1 MSFSPL
7 TRRTFDCTRT
17 RPASPHNVLGR
28 DMNRIPPSP
37 CLLKGDL
44 FSDGD
49 ALYALHLP
57 RRHKHGVAQDLE
69 RRSRVRGRL
78 IRPWAFRTDS
88 PGRLRPFR
96 VHSSGS
102 VPHVALQ
109 ALLQL
114 SHSDLGSAST
124 CNLRPGH
131 CECSTV
137 YGEPLG

>member
-1 MSFSPL
+1 MFFSPL

-17 RPASPHNVLGR
+17 VRPR
-28 DMNRIPPSP
+28 RITCWDMNRIPPFP

-49 ALYALHLP
+49 ASYALHPP

-69 RRSRVRGRL
+69 RRSRVRSRL
-78 IRPWAFRTDS
+78 PRPWAFRTDS

-96 VHSSGS
+96 VHSAGS